1 VAEVNKGGAANRVLR
16 RDMPQRSAFASCNQC
31 RELHLCLQDAS
42 QVAPLNPDNF
52 SLQKEESTE
61 GESNGRKRSAE
72 GVQNSGFVCK
82 KTKRKISQVE
92 RLKRE
97 ADAKRAAQEA
107 ERQERLREIERRQKE
122 KEAAERARKQTF
134 AKMHKKTS
142 RGQPVMKHRMEHLLE
157 KLQTE
162 AG

>member
-1 VAEVNKGGAANRVLR
+1 VGQLTGFSEGTCHNAQLLPVTTNTMNCACV
-16 RDMPQRSAFASCNQC
+16 
-31 RELHLCLQDAS
+31 CLQDAS
-42 QVAPLNPDNF
+42 QVAPRNPINI
-52 SLQKEESTE
+52 SLRKEESAE
-61 GESNGRKRSAE
+61 GKSNGRKRNAE
-72 GVQNSGFVCK
+72 GGQNRGFVRK

-97 ADAKRAAQEA
+97 ADAKRAAQAA
-107 ERQERLREIERRQKE
+107 ERQERLREIESRQKE

-157 KLQTE
+157 KLQKE
-162 AG
+162 VG